1 VLLGV
6 LVWRERRATALTR
19 AADQL
24 AAIVRDGRYAERVH
38 TGSVAGRLADNA
50 NRLLEQLAMKDLMIN
65 ERERSLVGLLG
76 GLHEALAVHREHVVF
91 ANDRFAALV
100 GSNDPLRLQGKALP
114 ELVHPDY
121 TELVREHLRRSLAGE
136 PGLER
141 LEVELHPQSGQTARA
156 ELSAV
161 RIDYQGGPALLL
173 NLIEMGPRA
182 AAVPPHGRRSTRSA
196 RA

>member
-1 VLLGV
+1 
-6 LVWRERRATALTR
+6 
-19 AADQL
+19 
-24 AAIVRDGRYAERVH
+24 
-38 TGSVAGRLADNA
+38 
-50 NRLLEQLAMKDLMIN
+50 MKDLMIN

-100 GSNDPLRLQGKALP
+100 GSNDARRLEGKALP

-121 TELVREHLRRSLAGE
+121 TDLVREHLRRSLAGE

-173 NLIEMGPRA
+173 NLDRNGAARRCRA
-182 AAVPPHGRRSTRSA
+182 AALARPADGVGNARLARRRHHHHRRQRAASTT
-196 RA
+196 